1 METNDFD
8 IDLLISELQFQ
19 TSRSGGKGGQHVNK
33 TESKVQLFFDVNN
46 SKILS
51 AEQKTRILKNA
62 ASYLTQGQILL
73 LSCESSRSQHINKA
87 EVIEQFIR
95 IIVEAVKEPKQR
107 KQTKVPNIEK
117 EKRLKAKKTQ
127 SNKKQ
132 NRQNPDLSE
141 LI

>member
-1 METNDFD
+1 LGALKVFVFRCNTLK
-8 IDLLISELQFQ
+8 ITLL
-19 TSRSGGKGGQHVNK
+19 H
-33 TESKVQLFFDVNN
+33 SKMCFIYEFFG
-46 SKILS
+46 
-51 AEQKTRILKNA
+51 
-62 ASYLTQGQILL
+62 LTQGQILL

>member
-62 ASYLTQGQILL
+62 ASYLT
-73 LSCESSRSQHINKA
+73 
-87 EVIEQFIR
+87 R
-95 IIVEAVKEPKQR
+95 IIHAQ
-107 KQTKVPNIEK
+107 QF
-117 EKRLKAKKTQ
+117 
-127 SNKKQ
+127 
-132 NRQNPDLSE
+132 
-141 LI
+141 

>member
-1 METNDFD
+1 METNDCD